1 MEREGP
7 NCCLWV
13 VGGTESLAKE
23 NDLYHAAKL
32 GIPLVCLSVLKA
44 APLPSHH
51 HHLGLEAHSFFGDH
65 SRLRIRS
72 LPPAAIPLSH
82 SPWCTL
88 GDLPKVLLHCPA
100 QGPEL
105 QTKAW
110 APDFLHVACLPSCA
124 TDLCLDTS
132 YSAACS
138 SRLND
143 SQLPQGVGPLLTDLM
158 LPNMPGHLLK
168 RSLPFVTCFLLFTFK
183 TLLILG
189 RCFPC
194 FHSLVISLHVPQSVP
209 VLLSLGIFTSVG
221 GNHVLPYVYLN
232 AVTLIKLS
240 ATMSWEHRGDQHCV
254 GSSYSL
260 TLNGGVTLEEL

>member
-88 GDLPKVLLHCPA
+88 GDLPKVFLHCPA

-124 TDLCLDTS
+124 TDFCLDTS

-168 RSLPFVTCFLLFTFK
+168 RSLPFVTCFLLSTFK
-183 TLLILG
+183 TLLIL
-189 RCFPC
+189 
-194 FHSLVISLHVPQSVP
+194 
-209 VLLSLGIFTSVG
+209 
-221 GNHVLPYVYLN
+221 VLPLFSQFGDFPTCSPVSPCASVSWNIYL
-232 AVTLIKLS
+232 S
-240 ATMSWEHRGDQHCV
+240 RGEPCA
-254 GSSYSL
+254 SL
-260 TLNGGVTLEEL
+260 CISQCSNTY